1 MSLMGEYIKKGWSG
15 TELES
20 ELLRLIS
27 EYNKLRS
34 TYLFVYATGIGKQIP
49 IIPLEQTDFYI
60 IRDLLSYKKDL
71 QTIDMYIETPGGSGE
86 TAEEIV
92 RFLRNNFE
100 TVSFVVSGEAKSAG
114 TIIVLS
120 GDEILMTE
128 TGSLGPIDAQMKI
141 GRSVV
146 SAYDYIEWVEEKRK
160 EAERQGV
167 LNPFDATMVAQI
179 TPGEL
184 GSVFHAL
191 KFAEDLVVEWLVKY
205 KFKKWMVTET
215 RKIPVTEEMKKK
227 RAGEIAKELT
237 NHSKWRSHGRSI
249 KIDDLEKIGLKITR
263 VDNDPKL
270 AELVYRIQTVCRLLF
285 DTTTTVKIFATADNK
300 IFRHAVQIGSPSK
313 IPQMKVPDVAE
324 FEQRCPKCNTIHKI
338 YAKLAPKPQIDAD
351 FKKKGFKPFP
361 KNSKIICRCGFEI
374 DLSGIKNEI
383 EIQTGRKIIVQE
395 GGEKS

>member
-1 MSLMGEYIKKGWSG
+1 MSLMNEYINKKLSG
-15 TELES
+15 SELES
-20 ELLRLIS
+20 ELLKLIS
-27 EYNKLRS
+27 EYNKLRN
-34 TYLFVYATGIGKQIP
+34 TYLFVFAAAIGKPIP
-49 IIPLEQTDFYI
+49 SVPLEQADFYI
-60 IRDLLSYKKDL
+60 IRDLLAGKKALQKIDL
-71 QTIDMYIETPGGSGE
+71 YIETPGGSGE

-92 RFLRNNFE
+92 KFLRGNFD

-146 SAYDYIEWVEEKRK
+146 SAYDYIEWVDEKRK
-160 EAERQGV
+160 EAEKQGG

-191 KFAEDLVVEWLVKY
+191 KFAEDLVVEWLIKY
-205 KFKKWMVTET
+205 KFKKWTVTEI

-227 RAGEIAKELT
+227 RAEEIAKELT
-237 NHSKWRSHGRSI
+237 DHSKWRLHGRSI

-270 AELVYRIQTVCRLLF
+270 AEIVYRIQTVCRLLF
-285 DTTTTVKIFATADNK
+285 DTTTSFKIFATQDNK
-300 IFRHAVQIGSPSK
+300 IFRQAVPVGAPIR
-313 IPQMKVPDVAE
+313 IPKMQVPDVVE
-324 FEQRCPKCNTIHKI
+324 IKQKCPKCGILHNI
-338 YAKLAPKPQIDAD
+338 YAKLAPEPQIDVD
-351 FKKKGFKPFP
+351 YKNKGFMPFP
-361 KNSKIICRCGFEI
+361 KDAKIICKCGFEV
-374 DLSGIKNEI
+374 DLLGIKNQI
-383 EIQTGRKIIVQE
+383 EMQTKRKIIVE
-395 GGEKS
+395 